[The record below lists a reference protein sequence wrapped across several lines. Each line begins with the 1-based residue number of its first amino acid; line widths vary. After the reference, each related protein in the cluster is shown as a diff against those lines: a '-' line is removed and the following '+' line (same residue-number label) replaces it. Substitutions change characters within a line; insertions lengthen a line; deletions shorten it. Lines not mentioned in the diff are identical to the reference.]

1 MFNTKRDM
9 FGWVI
14 KKNGGKSRE
23 RGGKRNLI
31 YKNINLNNKKIKLKF
46 NHI

>member
-14 KKNGGKSRE
+14 KTKRE
-23 RGGKRNLI
+23 GWGEGLLKGRDRESKRNLI
-31 YKNINLNNKKIKLKF
+31 YKILI
-46 NHI
+46 